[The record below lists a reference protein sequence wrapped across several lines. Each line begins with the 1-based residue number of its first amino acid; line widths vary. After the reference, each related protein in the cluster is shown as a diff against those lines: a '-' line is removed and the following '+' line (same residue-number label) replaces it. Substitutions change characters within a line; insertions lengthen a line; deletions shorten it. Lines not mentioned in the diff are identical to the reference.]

1 MAKSRH
7 NRRRRSK
14 TDNRRYVCWGS
25 IVRDP
30 NNPPKRATVGDLFAS
45 FVQTLPQEPRYTE
58 EALLSLKKPALAALA
73 QSHGLRVRSRDT
85 KAVIA
90 AAVLALGLT
99 R

>member
-14 TDNRRYVCWGS
+14 DNRRYVCWGS

-30 NNPPKRATVGDLFAS
+30 NNPPKKATVGDLFAS
-45 FVQTLPQEPRYTE
+45 FVTSIPKPPRYTE
-58 EALLSLKKPALAALA
+58 DALLSLKKPALTALA
-73 QSHGLRVRSRDT
+73 QSHGVKVKSRDT